1 MVRQP
6 RGLFP
11 IRPGER
17 CGRRN
22 LPPQRVSKLNKTLR
36 SISSYIRRLHNRFLS
51 QDRARLDGQQGA
63 LSD

>member
-11 IRPGER
+11 IRPGEKY
-17 CGRRN
+17 GRRN
-22 LPPQRVSKLNKTLR
+22 LPPPACLKLNKMLR
-36 SISSYIRRLHNRFLS
+36 SISSYIRRLNNRFLS